1 MAEKKKKE
9 KKEKKEKPLERWTVK
24 ELREEALK
32 LPDVHGAHGMNKE
45 ELLAIM
51 RKARGLSE
59 QETKKKTVSVRDIK
73 VKLTELR
80 TKRDEER
87 EQGASRAKL
96 NILRKKLSRLK
107 KQTRQ

>member
-24 ELREEALK
+24 ELREEAIK
-32 LPDVHGAHGMNKE
+32 LPDVHGVHGMNKE

-51 RKARGLSE
+51 RKSRGLSE
-59 QETKKKTVSVRDIK
+59 EDPKKKTVSVRDIK

-87 EQGASRAKL
+87 EQGTSRAKL
-96 NILRKKLSRLK
+96 NILRKKISRLK